1 MATVRTMLKLP
12 QRIEVAGM
20 GRHAGGKMK
29 PVPKGGML
37 QRKLRHNQ
45 LEHNKLLSL
54 GIDLRKLPKG
64 RKKSD
69 EQVRKKLKAEGKLE
83 KPWKKELE
91 ERKGETDGT

>member
-1 MATVRTMLKLP
+1 
-12 QRIEVAGM
+12 
-20 GRHAGGKMK
+20 
-29 PVPKGGML
+29 
-37 QRKLRHNQ
+37 
-45 LEHNKLLSL
+45 
-54 GIDLRKLPKG
+54 LRKLPKG